1 MECDVRIKDI
11 IVNKII
17 YLEEI
22 NIAIF
27 CPNQIEINIWN
38 WICGFFYYVT
48 TSLFHCVSYYTN
60 FHNIYKWKSA
70 NIDLFIKTPCMSFGF
85 DDPYLGIKLSWIK

>member
-27 CPNQIEINIWN
+27 CPNQIEINI
-38 WICGFFYYVT
+38 
-48 TSLFHCVSYYTN
+48 
-60 FHNIYKWKSA
+60 
-70 NIDLFIKTPCMSFGF
+70 
-85 DDPYLGIKLSWIK
+85 